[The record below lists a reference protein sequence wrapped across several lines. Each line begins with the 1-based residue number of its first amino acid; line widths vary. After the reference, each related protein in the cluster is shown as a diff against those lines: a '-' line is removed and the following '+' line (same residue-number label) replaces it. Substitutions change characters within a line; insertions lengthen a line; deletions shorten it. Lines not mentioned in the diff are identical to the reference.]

1 MNAVYLDT
9 FNNLFQIPG
18 KIYSLLPGGVQ
29 IFILGC
35 FGILILVAV
44 FKMLF

>member
-9 FNNLFQIPG
+9 FNNLFQIPA

-35 FGILILVAV
+35 FGIVILVSL
-44 FKMLF
+44 FKILL